1 MSTLEIRFPFI
12 TLILIYIGLQMDLK
26 VKESYALVTPVGHV
40 DDWLFLTEVKGR
52 TILNPDH
59 RGR

>member
-1 MSTLEIRFPFI
+1 
-12 TLILIYIGLQMDLK
+12 MDLK

-40 DDWLFLTEVKGR
+40 DDWLFLTEAKAR

-59 RGR
+59 RG